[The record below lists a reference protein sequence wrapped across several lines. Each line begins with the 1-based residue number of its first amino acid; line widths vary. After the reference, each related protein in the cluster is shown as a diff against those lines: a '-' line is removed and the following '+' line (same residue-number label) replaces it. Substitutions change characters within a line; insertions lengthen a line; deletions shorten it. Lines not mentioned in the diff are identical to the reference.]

1 MKNTKVLELLNNG
14 KIEELKRM
22 LQDEIYQDSL
32 KNNGNA
38 KKRYMAMKRYFKYS
52 RKNNSLGMKM
62 PCKDINI
69 AWYLDS
75 KGNYNLQ

>member
-32 KNNGNA
+32 KTTETQRNVIW
-38 KKRYMAMKRYFKYS
+38 
-52 RKNNSLGMKM
+52 L
-62 PCKDINI
+62 
-69 AWYLDS
+69 
-75 KGNYNLQ
+75 